1 MADALRALGIQKDSV
16 IIVHSSLK
24 SFGYMEGGAEIRIIR
39 LMNGCMT
46 LDKVDPETGRV
57 FETAWNMHLHR
68 PLYWTDGK
76 KTVWEIACLCA
87 MEEGKDDY
95 KRAYEECLS
104 LFRALSESGI
114 VRMEKI

>member
-1 MADALRALGIQKDSV
+1 MDKKTLADALRALGIQKDSV

-46 LDKVDPETGRV
+46 LDKVDPETGRT
-57 FETAWNMHLHR
+57 FETAWNTRLHR
-68 PLYWTDGK
+68 PLYWADGK

-87 MEEGKDDY
+87 ME
-95 KRAYEECLS
+95 
-104 LFRALSESGI
+104 
-114 VRMEKI
+114 